1 MKTSDKSA
9 AHETRFNEMNET
21 GESSALFYSPSRR
34 SREQIDRDV
43 SQGRVYPL
51 ADVLFK
57 FLFGRPERS
66 ELFLDLLN
74 ALMFPIRAAPGGA
87 GVPQQLLHPQR
98 RERKASLQR
107 PSDRLF

>member
-57 FLFGRPERS
+57 WAAGAVP
-66 ELFLDLLN
+66 
-74 ALMFPIRAAPGGA
+74 RAA
-87 GVPQQLLHPQR
+87 
-98 RERKASLQR
+98 R
-107 PSDRLF
+107 PA